1 MARFQ
6 FFNFRRRSPA
16 IIRWSL
22 RIALL
27 VAAGS
32 AIVLLVLLAWSTGN
46 ASRFAQ
52 QYDLLLLLTGVLAV
66 ALLSWVL
73 ILSFRLVRQIRRR
86 QFGARMT
93 ARFALYFAF
102 LGVLPGVLIYVLSV
116 PFMSRSIESWFNVR
130 VDSALEAGLNLGREA
145 LDAQLFDLRN
155 RAQSLAR
162 RLEREPQDVS
172 LRCGSLRGQAGL
184 AEALVF
190 GGSGRLQIGRASC
203 RERG

>member
-93 ARFALYFAF
+93 
-102 LGVLPGVLIYVLSV
+102 
-116 PFMSRSIESWFNVR
+116 SRLDRKSTR
-130 VDSALEAGLNLGREA
+130 LNSSHVAISYAVFCLKQKNKKKR
-145 LDAQLFDLRN
+145 R
-155 RAQSLAR
+155 SLKSR
-162 RLEREPQDVS
+162 
-172 LRCGSLRGQAGL
+172 
-184 AEALVF
+184 
-190 GGSGRLQIGRASC
+190 
-203 RERG
+203 